1 MPFKLP
7 RFATVGT
14 DDEPDLDLLNL
25 RRGQELGS
33 GAVMALFALDPG
45 LQHGECGSARVRD
58 LILR

>member
-33 GAVMALFALDPG
+33 GAVKALFSLGPV
-45 LQHGECGSARVRD
+45 LQRGECGNARVRN
-58 LILR
+58 LTLH